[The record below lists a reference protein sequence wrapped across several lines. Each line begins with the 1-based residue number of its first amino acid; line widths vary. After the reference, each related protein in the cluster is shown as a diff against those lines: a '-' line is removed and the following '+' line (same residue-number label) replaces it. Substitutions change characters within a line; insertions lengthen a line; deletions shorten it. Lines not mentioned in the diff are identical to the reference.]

1 MTLERQ
7 SINIQNT
14 IRKVSYINGKKCVK
28 CYYYDEFPCN
38 ICTLFDS
45 NIGYNISHRHMDW
58 NEFII
63 NMSPTFLI
71 KKLTKVPTNYD
82 EYCELYDIYHDLP
95 ELVYQ

>member
-1 MTLERQ
+1 MTLEKQ

-45 NIGYNISHRHMDW
+45 NIGYNISHSHMDW
-58 NEFII
+58 NEFIT

-71 KKLTKVPTNYD
+71 EKLT
-82 EYCELYDIYHDLP
+82 L
-95 ELVYQ
+95 